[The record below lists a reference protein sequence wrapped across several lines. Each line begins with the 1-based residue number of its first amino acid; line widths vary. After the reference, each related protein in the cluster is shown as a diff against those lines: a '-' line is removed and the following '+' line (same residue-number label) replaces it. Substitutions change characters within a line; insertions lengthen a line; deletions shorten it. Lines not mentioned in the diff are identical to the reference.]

1 MSDNDDFFV
10 VDFSKYKDP
19 WVNVGESVPPP
30 STGGTSSL
38 STVDEPTATE
48 VEGETEEQ
56 ESFIPSS
63 WRDAAFEIEV
73 ERAVRNAFIQ
83 EAAEHK
89 KREIQ
94 NGRIELPPIYL
105 LTEFL
110 EQEDNPTRYVID
122 DLWPIG
128 GNVLFAAPAKFGK
141 STVTM
146 NLVRSLLDGT
156 AFLDHFAVDPI
167 LPDEGILLVDLE
179 MSEDRVRRE
188 IRLQQIENKAGLHV
202 VPMRGLTNQLDLFN
216 PETRKLWVNYCKA
229 HKIRTLIIDP
239 LAPLFGYLGVEE
251 NDNTAVNKFFQVL
264 DQMKKE
270 AGIRDLLVTHHSG
283 HTADWRPRGA
293 SRFNDWPDALW
304 LAKVE
309 DILDPQ
315 SPRQFFARGRDVGDT
330 FNGPGALVRDNETRR
345 LSFTTDVV
353 HPVVQIIDT
362 RGMVNNHVY
371 THQGQ
376 VTRDLLEGLRA
387 AGVQGST
394 TAMTE
399 LLDDMQAND
408 ELHSHLGPGRGGPIH
423 WFSSRDRCT
432 LCHPTTATEVQEI

>member
-1 MSDNDDFFV
+1 MAEQDDFFV
-10 VDFSKYKDP
+10 VDFSKYTDP
-19 WVNVGESVPPP
+19 WSKVGESEVRSSP
-30 STGGTSSL
+30 GGASPLATN
-38 STVDEPTATE
+38 EAPTATE
-48 VEGETEEQ
+48 GEEEE

-73 ERAVRNAFIQ
+73 ERAVRQAFIQ

-105 LTEFL
+105 LAAFL
-110 EQEDNPTRYVID
+110 EQEDNPVRYVIE

-188 IRLQQIENKAGLHV
+188 IRIQNIENQAGLHV
-202 VPMRGLTNQLDLFN
+202 VPMRGLTGQLDLFN

-315 SPRQFFARGRDVGDT
+315 SPRLFFARGRDVGDT
-330 FNGPGALVRDNETRR
+330 FNGPGSVTRDAVTRR
-345 LSFTTDVV
+345 LSFTNDVAAANQV
-353 HPVVQIIDT
+353 LADRGLVSNVVFT
-362 RGMVNNHVY
+362 R
-371 THQGQ
+371 QGQ
-376 VTRDLLEGLRA
+376 VTRDLLNDLRT
-387 AGVQGST
+387 AGVQGA
-394 TAMTE
+394 TANMTE
-399 LLDDMQAND
+399 LLDDMQANE
-408 ELHSHLGPGRGGPIH
+408 ELHSHPGPGRGGPVH
-423 WFSSRDRCT
+423 WFTGRDRCT
-432 LCHPTTATEVQEI
+432 FCNPPTTTEVQEI